1 MISII
6 LNKLRYV
13 KYFTAA
19 GYCYAPPGTLDSWFG
34 TLVLGNS
41 EFVLGYENNKSCQT
55 YKILRYSW
63 DRCGLERQLVDCGI
77 YDFESHSWRD
87 LNDGV
92 PKKCTIVSK
101 AVSLKGNIYWIA
113 EKEYEEDFL
122 LSFDFSTEK
131 FRCLCYKSLRGWP
144 ITNDHEAGSSD
155 WNAPVEGSSVMP
167 SSGGVSCVVLFFLS
181 TVSIFSHLGF
191 LVFLERNNSPFF
203 YNSLSIPFP
212 SIDAYCVPTALAVVR
227 EERLS
232 VLYCSVFDPPKIE
245 IWMATHDKIDQTK
258 DFSWNKFLSVEL
270 DDNNPHHK
278 RFSSS
283 ATFFI
288 DEKKKTAVLCDLEY
302 IHKWNR
308 DMVYIFGEDNGF
320 MKIPV
325 GEYKWLIMR
334 SLVYNY
340 VPSLV
345 QIQ

>member
-1 MISII
+1 MDNFLFPI
-6 LNKLRYV
+6 LCNPYIKNLY
-13 KYFTAA
+13 
-19 GYCYAPPGTLDSWFG
+19 
-34 TLVLGNS
+34 
-41 EFVLGYENNKSCQT
+41 
-55 YKILRYSW
+55 YS
-63 DRCGLERQLVDCGI
+63 L
-77 YDFESHSWRD
+77 
-87 LNDGV
+87 
-92 PKKCTIVSK
+92 
-101 AVSLKGNIYWIA
+101 
-113 EKEYEEDFL
+113 
-122 LSFDFSTEK
+122 
-131 FRCLCYKSLRGWP
+131 
-144 ITNDHEAGSSD
+144 ITH
-155 WNAPVEGSSVMP
+155 
-167 SSGGVSCVVLFFLS
+167 
-181 TVSIFSHLGF
+181 
-191 LVFLERNNSPFF
+191 RNNSPFF

-283 ATFFI
+283 TTFFI